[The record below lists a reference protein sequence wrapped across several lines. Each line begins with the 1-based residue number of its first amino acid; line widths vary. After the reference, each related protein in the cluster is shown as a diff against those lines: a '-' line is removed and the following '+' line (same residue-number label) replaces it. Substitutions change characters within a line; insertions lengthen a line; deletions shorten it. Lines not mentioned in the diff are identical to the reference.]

1 MTRRDESTNR
11 RRRSGKRVLSGGDG
25 DKMVRMSDRVVLVTG
40 ATGLVGNAIVR
51 ALHARG
57 DRVRAL
63 VRDPER
69 ARSIVPAGVEL
80 APGDILVRESL
91 EAALADA
98 VLVFHA
104 AGMPEQWQP
113 DESVFDRVNRG
124 GTKEVLT
131 AAHRARVT
139 RVVYTS
145 TMDVFAA
152 TPGGTLVESN
162 VDHRPKATAYERS
175 KQAAERDASN
185 IQALGLD
192 VVYVNPGAVYGPSPV
207 IGTLNAFI
215 QRLLAG
221 KVPLLPP
228 GGMSLAFL
236 DGVVAVH
243 LAAAD
248 RGRRGERYLVADE
261 HLSTA
266 DIARE
271 VMAAEGRG
279 RAVPKTA
286 PLWLMRALASAS
298 APIARALGTQPLIA
312 PGELSFLTWNAH
324 VDASKAKQEL
334 GFRPTPAREG
344 IRKTVDAL
352 LHGTS
357 NVSASEAN
365 ASV

>member
-1 MTRRDESTNR
+1 
-11 RRRSGKRVLSGGDG
+11 VLSAVKR
-25 DKMVRMSDRVVLVTG
+25 DKMVRMADRVVLVTG

-63 VRDPER
+63 VRDPGR
-69 ARSIVPAGVEL
+69 ARGIVPAGVEL
-80 APGDILVRESL
+80 VAGDILVRESL
-91 EAALADA
+91 DAALVGAS
-98 VLVFHA
+98 LVFHA
-104 AGMPEQWQP
+104 AGMPEQWHA
-113 DESVFDRVNRG
+113 DESVFDRVNRV
-124 GTKEVLT
+124 GTREVL
-131 AAHRARVT
+131 AAALGAHVT
-139 RVVYTS
+139 RAVYTS

-152 TPGGTLVESN
+152 PPGGTLVETN
-162 VDHRPKATAYERS
+162 IDDQPKPTAYERS
-175 KQAAERDASN
+175 KQAAEHEAS
-185 IQALGLD
+185 QLEAQGLD

-207 IGTLNAFI
+207 VGTLNAFFR
-215 QRLLAG
+215 RLLAG

-228 GGMSLAFL
+228 GGMSIAFL

-261 HLSTA
+261 HLSTTELA
-266 DIARE
+266 HE
-271 VMAAEGRG
+271 VLAAERRG

-286 PLWLMRALASAS
+286 PLWLMRALATGS
-298 APIARALGTQPLIA
+298 APLARAFGIQPLIA

-352 LHGTS
+352 LHLTS
-357 NVSASEAN
+357 NVGASEAN
-365 ASV
+365 TSV